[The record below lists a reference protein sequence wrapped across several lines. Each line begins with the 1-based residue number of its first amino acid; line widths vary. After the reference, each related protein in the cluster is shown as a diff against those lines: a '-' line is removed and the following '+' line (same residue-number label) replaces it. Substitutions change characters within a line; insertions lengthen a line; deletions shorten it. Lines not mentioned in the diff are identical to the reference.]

1 MMASSPVSII
11 SDMMKAPG
19 NVASIQSKVD
29 QEKID
34 MNYIFEIEDSLTRRR
49 PIYVRK
55 IGGHTNFQG
64 NFYPN

>member
-1 MMASSPVSII
+1 MASSPVAVI
-11 SDMMKAPG
+11 SDMMKVPKNAS
-19 NVASIQSKVD
+19 SIQSKID

-55 IGGHTNFQG
+55 ISSHTNFQG
-64 NFYPN
+64 KFYTN